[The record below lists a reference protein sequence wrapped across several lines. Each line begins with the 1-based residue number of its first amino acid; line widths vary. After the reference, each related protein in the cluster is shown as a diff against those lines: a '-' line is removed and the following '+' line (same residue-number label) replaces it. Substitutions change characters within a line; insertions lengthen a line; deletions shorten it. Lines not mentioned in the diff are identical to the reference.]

1 MRRGDGTRDLP
12 AVIAAVACVA
22 SALLCEHA
30 NAQDAPKSQPAEPPA
45 QQHHGHGAGTAD
57 TGPSAKKDAASPAS
71 PANASQGSTPPLTG
85 AAAPLDDL
93 TATSDQRM
101 VGLQAFAAEV
111 GAHPL
116 VALMSRAKAMPM
128 RDLRVRQYVA
138 LAATLGEGLPRPVP
152 PDIAS
157 ALLAQAADASSPAAQ
172 IIAIRAIDA
181 IPESDRPEGSAPF
194 AVRRIAMATVPSRM
208 VYDTTEFSVT
218 ASTPV
223 CITMSNPDTMQHN
236 LLVVAPRA
244 LSEIGIAGDK
254 MGETAAGKACHF
266 TPDSPKVLAVMGLVD
281 PGATGEVWFV
291 APAKPATYPYVCTYP
306 GHWRMMNGKMKVTA
320 STTPKGD
327 SSP

>member
-1 MRRGDGTRDLP
+1 MPAHARTQDG
-12 AVIAAVACVA
+12 
-22 SALLCEHA
+22 
-30 NAQDAPKSQPAEPPA
+30 PKSQPTEPPA
-45 QQHHGHGAGTAD
+45 ATA
-57 TGPSAKKDAASPAS
+57 SASPG
-71 PANASQGSTPPLTG
+71 SQPPLTG

-93 TATSDQRM
+93 SASADQRM
-101 VGLQAFAAEV
+101 AGLEAFAAEQ
-111 GAHPL
+111 GTHPII
-116 VALMSRAKAMPM
+116 ALMSRAKAMPM
-128 RDLRVRQYVA
+128 RDLRVRQYVTIA
-138 LAATLGEGLPRPVP
+138 GTLGQRLPDPVP
-152 PDIAS
+152 AHIAS
-157 ALLAQAADASSPAAQ
+157 ALLAQAADGASPAAQ
-172 IIAIRAIDA
+172 IIAIRALDA
-181 IPESDRPEGSAPF
+181 IPAPARPEGSAPF
-194 AVRRIAMATVPSRM
+194 AVRRVTMATVPSRM

-218 ASTPV
+218 AGTPV

-320 STTPKGD
+320 ATTPKGD